1 MSLLYTSESTLPK
14 ALAGIQRSDI
24 RAAVGSTIYQRG
36 EQYYASGA
44 VEDIAYT
51 DSLTLEATVSGSE
64 FYSVQLYL
72 DNDGIEAECDCP
84 YDGGTCKHVVAV
96 LLEAITEGDS
106 IRGCMDDEDEE
117 IFAAAD
123 DDNKT
128 ETSGVLPKALP
139 LKALKNVG
147 MPSVESSAFR
157 SYVES
162 LSVQELRD
170 RVLRYSPEEFRRTV
184 LTRSLNQDA
193 AERVMNAAERTIRK
207 IFENEYLRHNNSKLE
222 TELLRECERVRG
234 LWEKFPDRVA
244 TMLIMIIQMIDSGFE
259 EGDFYEDY
267 YDEGFS
273 SAGFNEYVVQFIR
286 SVPVSQ
292 KSSIVADFEDVL
304 SSTGFS
310 AFMNIEKR
318 KAEWFT
324 QAEIPALKKDILAKI
339 LAHKYNGNAELDYKT
354 ISAELDDDEREEIL
368 QATYLTSNALTL
380 ELVQFYEQK
389 RRFSDALDAIDKR
402 MKKFTKE
409 GYIISL
415 DKTLVKKRCEL
426 AARLKESPKNYA
438 KQAQA
443 VLQTFFTADIV

>member
-14 ALAGIQRSDI
+14 ALAEVQRSDI

-117 IFAAAD
+117 ISTAAD

-244 TMLIMIIQMIDSGFE
+244 TILIMIIQMIDSGFE